1 MKYNHVLFDLDGTLT
16 DPKIGITKSVQYALS
31 KSNIIVENLDELEPF
46 IGPPL
51 ATSFREFY
59 GFTEEEAWEAVRNY
73 REYFADTGIFEN
85 ELYDGIP
92 ELLAHLAENGAEL
105 IVATSKPQV
114 FAERI
119 LKHFGIDSF
128 FSAVVGSGLDGTMS
142 DKSEII
148 RFILDQYRPVPAET
162 VMIGDRK
169 HDIIGAHNNGIA
181 SIGVLYGYGS
191 VDEMEAIRPT
201 YCLKTVRELS
211 DFFDPT
217 KTVELQP

>member
-119 LKHFGIDSF
+119 LKYFGIDSF

-148 RFILDQYRPVPAET
+148 RFILDQYRPVQAET